1 MEKEGKKPSLKVAY
15 PGKDSEDSVRVDGI
29 GEDGKKHGMYPN
41 IDKNNENALSVNEEI
56 DGMGST
62 ICLEGK

>member
-1 MEKEGKKPSLKVAY
+1 MEKEGKKPSLKVVY
-15 PGKDSEDSVRVDGI
+15 PGKDKEDSVRVDGI
-29 GEDGKKHGMYPN
+29 GEDGKRMYPN
-41 IDKNNENALSVNEEI
+41 IDKNNENALSVNDEI